1 MTDTGLVRRT
11 KGPIGLRRAT
21 KVDSS
26 TTATGKG
33 RAAGSNTTTIGITTA
48 AGEIG
53 IVTTVATMIATTT
66 VTSPIALFTIAVPAG
81 SRCRLALGGSRL
93 ASFRWPSFGVHCLR
107 IREHVTVILD

>member
-81 SRCRLALGGSRL
+81 SR
-93 ASFRWPSFGVHCLR
+93 
-107 IREHVTVILD
+107 